1 MEVFRKSASQLPSAN
16 CVSCQTLVKPS
27 NWPKINVE
35 SWKGYKYDKSKTL
48 LTSNTGGVVIS
59 ELEAQDIDNEID
71 WKMAELK
78 FKLR

>member
-1 MEVFRKSASQLPSAN
+1 MQDK
-16 CVSCQTLVKPS
+16 
-27 NWPKINVE
+27 KIL
-35 SWKGYKYDKSKTL
+35 KSKTL

-78 FKLR
+78 FKSR